1 MTPVATGGAGKRAGS
16 RRAPHRPRKTGS
28 RLQAVVFALG
38 VTLTLVAWGYLVTA
52 AIDFGTSARSGET
65 IAWLFLGLS
74 SLGAVGCLFATLM
87 LASRV
92 LRILGFTRSE
102 RETLEELPP
111 PPPRVAG
118 GRRAAR

>member
-1 MTPVATGGAGKRAGS
+1 MATGGAGKRAGS
-16 RRAPHRPRKTGS
+16 RRAARPS
-28 RLQAVVFALG
+28 RAGKRLRAGVFALG

-52 AIDFGTSARSGET
+52 AIDFGTSARSGES
-65 IAWLFLGLS
+65 IAWLFLGLA

-92 LRILGFTRSE
+92 LQVLGFTGPPD
-102 RETLEELPP
+102 ETDDPP
-111 PPPRVAG
+111 PPPRVPG